1 MNIEHLSGGAGN
13 DIFTGN
19 SGNNLLRGNAG
30 NDTLFGG
37 DDNDL
42 LDGGADTD
50 RIVGG
55 NGNDTYTV
63 NNSEDSVVESEAASN
78 IGGFDLVNSMRA
90 SYTLPANVES
100 DAILNTGAANMSG
113 NGLNNTIYAGRGNN
127 SIDGGGGSDT
137 VNYLNATTGGAGV
150 TVSLAITTA
159 QTTGGSGDDI
169 LLSIEHLFDSH
180 ENDVLTGNALA
191 NRLDGSHGNDIL
203 SGGDGD
209 DTLTGGNGND
219 TLTGGTGVDRFHFS
233 SSLDASSNVD
243 RITDFVAGTDKIVLS
258 SEIFAAFR
266 ASGTLTAANFR
277 SGAGVTTAQDADDF
291 LIHNWTTNFIHYDA
305 DGNGTARSPIP
316 FARLADSDYS
326 TVRINDFEL
335 ISNAG
340 VVVGS
345 TGGDSLVGSSGPDL
359 LDGGEGGESI
369 NGGDGDD
376 ILLGGTGND
385 VVIGGPGIDT
395 ASYTS
400 ATSNAVAELRRGK
413 ASDGQGGKDTLSSI
427 ENLQGGPQN
436 DILVGDDGPNFF
448 RSEGGDDILY
458 GNGGNDSL
466 LGGAGNDLLRGGSG
480 SNFIDGG
487 AGIDTVDYSAEPE
500 NADVRLGEGVA
511 DLVYRATDLMVNIE
525 NVIGGYSI
533 DYIEGNA
540 LANRLEGGAGDDDLV
555 GLAGDDTLIGG
566 SGNDLLFG
574 GPGLDLL
581 VGGRGSDGFVFNSTP
596 GSSNIDQI
604 IDFDAAVDSLAFD
617 TVVFN
622 GGGWGAGKI
631 AAEYF
636 RAAPDISPTVA
647 SSSFNLGY
655 NTTTGVLYYDA
666 DGGGTTHAPQAIV
679 TLIGVPTL
687 TAGATGNLSSY
698 TSAVST

>member
-1 MNIEHLSGGAGN
+1 MSFNTLAHASSVSVNLTVTTLQDTGIGISTIVNIEHLSGGAGN

-30 NDTLFGG
+30 NDTVFGG
-37 DDNDL
+37 DGNDL
-42 LDGGADTD
+42 LDGGGDTD

-63 NNSEDSVVESEAASN
+63 NNSEDSVVESEADSN
-78 IGGFDLVNSMRA
+78 IGGFDLVNSMRG

-113 NGLNNTIYAGRGNN
+113 KGLNNTIDAGRGNN
-127 SIDGGGGSDT
+127 SIDGGDGSDT
-137 VNYLNATTGGAGV
+137 VNYVNATTGGAGV

-159 QTTGGSGDDI
+159 QTTGGTGDDI
-169 LLSIEHLFDSH
+169 LLSIEHPFGSH

-203 SGGDGD
+203 SGG
-209 DTLTGGNGND
+209 
-219 TLTGGTGVDRFHFS
+219 
-233 SSLDASSNVD
+233 
-243 RITDFVAGTDKIVLS
+243 TDKIVLS

-266 ASGTLTAANFR
+266 ASGTLTAANFL
-277 SGAGVTTAQDADDF
+277 SGAAVTTAQDADDL
-291 LIHNWTTNFIHYDA
+291 LIHNWTTNFIYYDA

-326 TVRINDFEL
+326 TVTINDFEL

-359 LDGGEGGESI
+359 LDGGEGGDSI
-369 NGGDGDD
+369 NGGDGDN

-436 DILVGDDGPNFF
+436 DILVGDDGPNF
-448 RSEGGDDILY
+448 
-458 GNGGNDSL
+458 
-466 LGGAGNDLLRGGSG
+466 
-480 SNFIDGG
+480 
-487 AGIDTVDYSAEPE
+487 SAAKVVMTSCTTMAAMTPCSVVL
-500 NADVRLGEGVA
+500 ATICCVA
-511 DLVYRATDLMVNIE
+511 DQAATSSTVAPASTPLTTR
-525 NVIGGYSI
+525 
-533 DYIEGNA
+533 
-540 LANRLEGGAGDDDLV
+540 LNRKTQMSAWV
-555 GLAGDDTLIGG
+555 KASQIWSMAPLIGW
-566 SGNDLLFG
+566 S
-574 GPGLDLL
+574 
-581 VGGRGSDGFVFNSTP
+581 
-596 GSSNIDQI
+596 I
-604 IDFDAAVDSLAFD
+604 
-617 TVVFN
+617 
-622 GGGWGAGKI
+622 
-631 AAEYF
+631 
-636 RAAPDISPTVA
+636 
-647 SSSFNLGY
+647 
-655 NTTTGVLYYDA
+655 
-666 DGGGTTHAPQAIV
+666 
-679 TLIGVPTL
+679 
-687 TAGATGNLSSY
+687 
-698 TSAVST
+698 

>member
-1 MNIEHLSGGAGN
+1 LSFNTLAYASSVSVNLTVTTLQDTGIGISTIVNIEHLAGGAGN

-19 SGNNLLRGNAG
+19 SGNYLLRGNAG
-30 NDTLFGG
+30 NDTVFGG
-37 DDNDL
+37 D
-42 LDGGADTD
+42 
-50 RIVGG
+50 
-55 NGNDTYTV
+55 GNDTYTV
-63 NNSEDSVVESEAASN
+63 NNSEDSVVESEADSN
-78 IGGFDLVNSMRA
+78 IGGLDLVNSMRA

-127 SIDGGGGSDT
+127 SIDGGEGSDT
-137 VNYLNATTGGAGV
+137 VNYVNATTGGAGV
-150 TVSLAITTA
+150 TVSLVITTA
-159 QTTGGSGDDI
+159 QTTGGSGDDT
-169 LLSIEHLFDSH
+169 LLSIEHLLGSH

-203 SGGDGD
+203 SGG
-209 DTLTGGNGND
+209 
-219 TLTGGTGVDRFHFS
+219 
-233 SSLDASSNVD
+233 
-243 RITDFVAGTDKIVLS
+243 TDKIVLS

-266 ASGTLTAANFR
+266 ASGTVTAANFR
-277 SGAGVTTAQDADDF
+277 SGAAVTTAQDADDF
-291 LIHNWTTNFIHYDA
+291 LIHNWTTNFISYDA

-316 FARLADSDYS
+316 FARLADSDHS
-326 TVRINDFEL
+326 TVTINDFEL

-359 LDGGEGGESI
+359 LDGGEGDVSI

-448 RSEGGDDILY
+448 RGEGGDDILY
-458 GNGGNDSL
+458 GNGGNDYL

-500 NADVRLGEGVA
+500 NIDVRLGDGIA
-511 DLVYRATDLMVNIE
+511 DLIDGATDQLINIE

-581 VGGRGSDGFVFNSTP
+581 VGGRGSDAFVFNNAP

-604 IDFDAAVDSLAFD
+604 LDFDPAVDSLVFD

-631 AAEYF
+631 ASEYF
-636 RAAPDISPTVA
+636 RAAPDISPAVA
-647 SSSFNLGY
+647 SSSFLLGY

-666 DGGGTTHAPQAIV
+666 DGGGTVFAPEAVV
-679 TLIGVPTL
+679 TLIGIPTL
-687 TAGATGNLSSY
+687 TAGPAGNLSSY
-698 TSAVST
+698 SSTPN